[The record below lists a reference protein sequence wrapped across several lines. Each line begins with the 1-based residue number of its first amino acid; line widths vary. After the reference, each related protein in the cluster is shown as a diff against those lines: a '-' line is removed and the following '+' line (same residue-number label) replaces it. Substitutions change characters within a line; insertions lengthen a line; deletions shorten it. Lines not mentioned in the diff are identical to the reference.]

1 MIDKKVP
8 LDAIVNDE
16 LEELIKRTHQAIVVE
31 GRNGMSLALSSGDR
45 SRNEK

>member
-1 MIDKKVP
+1 VREKVP
-8 LDAIVNDE
+8 EETVNDE

-31 GRNGMSLALSSGDR
+31 GRNGNGLAVSSGGSR